1 MSRDDKETRLE
12 LVKNDTDDFVCELDE
27 YPSTLEGK
35 YVNAVCVNIQ
45 KTSYGPWGTRLAFE
59 FSVFEPDEYA
69 GLTLPMYV
77 RLGGWTGRP
86 PVSSKLAK
94 VAQLAGCQIKFTKSA
109 FLNKAF
115 RCRLKETRGDAPYS
129 VIEMITE
136 KLTGR

>member
-1 MSRDDKETRLE
+1 MSKDDKETKLE
-12 LVKNDTDDFVCELDE
+12 LVESDIDDFVCELAE
-27 YPSTLEGK
+27 YPPTLKGK
-35 YVNAVCVNIQ
+35 EVDAVCVNIQ

-59 FSVFEPDEYA
+59 FKVFEPEEYA

-77 RLGGWTGRP
+77 NLGNWKGRP

-94 VAQLAGCQIKFTKSA
+94 VAELAGCQRRFTKSA
-109 FLNKAF
+109 FIGKAF

-136 KLTGR
+136 KLTG

>member
-1 MSRDDKETRLE
+1 MLE
-12 LVKNDTDDFVCELDE
+12 LLF
-27 YPSTLEGK
+27 
-35 YVNAVCVNIQ
+35 NIQ

-59 FSVFEPDEYA
+59 FKVFEPEEYA
-69 GLTLPMYV
+69 GLILPMYV

-94 VAQLAGCQIKFTKSA
+94 VAQVAGCQRRFIKSA

-129 VIEMITE
+129 VIKMITE
-136 KLTGR
+136 KLTG